1 VLNKI
6 SKPIIM
12 KIYLSFLLLSIFILS
27 CNRVNTTTEEN
38 ISESKEQQTEN
49 IKTVKLDVSGM
60 TCEGCE
66 NTIESALT
74 KVDGVVNV
82 EASYVNAVANISYD
96 STKVEEHSLAQA
108 INETGY
114 KVIEPKTVGVK

>member
-1 VLNKI
+1 
-6 SKPIIM
+6 M
-12 KIYLSFLLLSIFILS
+12 KIYLSILLLSIFMLS

-38 ISESKEQQTEN
+38 VSEATELQTEN

-74 KVDGVVNV
+74 KVDGVMSV
-82 EASYVNAVANISYD
+82 EASHVNAVATISYD
-96 STKVEEHSLAQA
+96 STKIEEKSLAQA